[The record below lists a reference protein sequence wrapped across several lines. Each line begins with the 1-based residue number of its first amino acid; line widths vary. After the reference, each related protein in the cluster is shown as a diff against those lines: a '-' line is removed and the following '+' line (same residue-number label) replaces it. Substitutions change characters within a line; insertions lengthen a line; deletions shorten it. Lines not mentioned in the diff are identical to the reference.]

1 MTLEQQL
8 SALCQKHDLLSIGI
22 TVIDMSDG
30 SYLISADSQCNV
42 HGVRNCFNASE
53 TGGDASI
60 LLSESIEKANA
71 ARIVPAEVEQLAGI
85 AA

>member
-30 SYLISADSQCNV
+30 SYLISADAQCQV
-42 HGVRNCFNASE
+42 SGERKCFNASE
-53 TGGDASI
+53 RDCDVSI
-60 LLSESIEKANA
+60 LLEQAIDKANA
-71 ARIVPAEVEQLAGI
+71 ARVVPADVEQLAGI